1 MLSGRCQQCRT
12 DDKLTEK
19 SHPLPPFS
27 PTLPSFSPFPRKQK
41 VLQLHPSC
49 PPSVRLGIGL
59 CHLRLFA
66 SSAARQPAAA
76 RREFHAG
83 KARQALERVLQL
95 EPGNADALVALGLLD
110 VNSDDVTFENSQKS
124 LQPPILHR
132 TSIAHRSLHL
142 PHLSVLPSAPSPT
155 AVTAVQR
162 GQQRMLA
169 AFHAFPFHPMALN
182 HLANHAFLAGPS
194 LHGLVD
200 PLAALALASTEASLP
215 RAEAYYC
222 LARTYHA
229 QGDRKKAFAYYKAAT
244 ETVQPGEFAL
254 PYYGTLSPN
263 PLSRCSLSLAGQIQL
278 SLGDAKAAVGTL
290 EKVLAVHP
298 TNSDALKVRQGREV
312 GDSELGCMGSSTTGS
327 MLSRLGKAW
336 MLVTRRSARLVQVRA
351 LVEVREGREGGT
363 VSWGG
368 GNLQKVLA
376 VHPINSHAFKL
387 VGAIHLQQGRQDQAL
402 ACFRKIT
409 QHCPSDMDAWLE
421 VGELLVSSDLPAA
434 LESLKKVRSHPR
446 HTSAC
451 EGGGQGGRV
460 SPIGLASLIL
470 LSLTYSASSTPLSS
484 PGVQA
489 YERMVKVVGKEGVSA
504 YERMVK
510 AVGKEGVPWQLV
522 NNIAALQ
529 HERGAYEAPPF
540 QHRWSPSPAPLLL
553 SPCPFVPLSF
563 SHFPRLTTAPPPSL
577 QEAVAAYKEALGP
590 HGPWAP
596 ILHPEGAAHA
606 AGGGDAGRE
615 ALPVEKVTVVFNL
628 ALSLSPSAP
637 PFYPPP
643 PHPQEAVQAYKEAL
657 GPHGPWAPILHLEG
671 LADEDERKGAET
683 ALPVEKVTVVFNL
696 ALSLERTCC
705 LTQAAALHRL
715 ILSQV
720 CPPPPH
726 PLSGVPSTA
735 SSSLRC
741 APLSYPSYLDCHL
754 RLAVMA
760 LDRRDN
766 ATAMT
771 HPCYSCAPDSVD
783 ALLLRSRAEAER
795 DDHAAAKDTLKRIV
809 DLSPE
814 KCTAALVA
822 PVECSAECS
831 FLGPRKGTLK
841 CIVDLS
847 PEKCTAALVAL
858 GNWNLN
864 MSARPTRDTKAE
876 ASFLEKARE
885 MRLSSKRR
893 LSSTTTPY
901 NPHFPHLPGIDGQQ
915 QQHVCSERGG
925 ECGGGEG
932 PVSTLPLFPSSSS
945 SPFPSPSSSPLQ
957 QYEKTLKR
965 FFASGAVGASGAE
978 GFHLRTLS
986 YMARCAQYD
995 ADQLAQCRRSLLLAV
1010 HVAPNN
1016 AALRFNV
1023 AVALQKMAV
1032 TVLKQEKRTAEQ
1044 VWMRGRR
1051 RGKDWGKRGEMDD
1064 NSGGA
1069 AEDGSDFS
1077 QAVHISS
1084 HAFQRPPSPNA
1095 YSRQRPLTS
1104 THSNDC
1110 LVARVH
1116 QVRKVVSDLKTALR
1130 LFSQLATRGVQ
1141 GSQGGVDKKKANS
1154 HLEYCQHVLSSAKQH
1169 LEVAE
1174 REEQQRKVSS
1184 LSLFLPVS
1192 PFPSHPPH
1200 LIPLSHY
1207 PHIP

>member
-254 PYYGTLSPN
+254 PYYGL
-263 PLSRCSLSLAGQIQL
+263 GQIQL

-312 GDSELGCMGSSTTGS
+312 GDSELGCMEKG
-327 MLSRLGKAW
+327 GK
-336 MLVTRRSARLVQVRA
+336 
-351 LVEVREGREGGT
+351 GGT

-446 HTSAC
+446 FTAYERMVKVVGK
-451 EGGGQGGRV
+451 EGV
-460 SPIGLASLIL
+460 S
-470 LSLTYSASSTPLSS
+470 
-484 PGVQA
+484 A

-529 HERGAYEAPPF
+529 HERGAYE
-540 QHRWSPSPAPLLL
+540 
-553 SPCPFVPLSF
+553 
-563 SHFPRLTTAPPPSL
+563 
-577 QEAVAAYKEALGP
+577 EAVAAYKEALGP

-615 ALPVEKVTVVFNL
+615 ALPVEK
-628 ALSLSPSAP
+628 
-637 PFYPPP
+637 
-643 PHPQEAVQAYKEAL
+643 EAVQAYKEAL

-741 APLSYPSYLDCHL
+741 APLSLPVAFYHPTHPHPNPPLPTPQYPSYLDCHLRLTYPSYLDCHL

-771 HPCYSCAPDSVD
+771 HVSGEGERGWGVIGRWETTGKRQWERGEIDWQISAVLQRAPDSVD

-822 PVECSAECS
+822 LVSSISCLIAWRTQGHAAEHVH
-831 FLGPRKGTLK
+831 GEERDGRAEHVHGEERDGRAAAKDTLK
-841 CIVDLS
+841 GIVDLS
-847 PEKCTAALVAL
+847 PEKCTTALVALVRAMLSSCCSGGVSESNAVQSAHSL

-885 MRLSSKRR
+885 MFHKALTGSS
-893 LSSTTTPY
+893 SNMYAANGVGS
-901 NPHFPHLPGIDGQQ
+901 
-915 QQHVCSERGG
+915 VVAERGLFDVAKDIFTSVQEASSAPG
-925 ECGGGEG
+925 
-932 PVSTLPLFPSSSS
+932 TTDLPDVWMNLANVH
-945 SPFPSPSSSPLQ
+945 LAKGDYALAVKL
-957 QYEKTLKR
+957 YEKTLKR

-986 YMARCAQYD
+986 YMARAQYD

-1032 TVLKQEKRTAEQ
+1032 TVLKQEKRTAE
-1044 VWMRGRR
+1044 
-1051 RGKDWGKRGEMDD
+1051 
-1064 NSGGA
+1064 
-1069 AEDGSDFS
+1069 
-1077 QAVHISS
+1077 
-1084 HAFQRPPSPNA
+1084 
-1095 YSRQRPLTS
+1095 
-1104 THSNDC
+1104 
-1110 LVARVH
+1110 

>member
-1 MLSGRCQQCRT
+1 MAAPVEEAGAPRYILI
-12 DDKLTEK
+12 
-19 SHPLPPFS
+19 PLHG
-27 PTLPSFSPFPRKQK
+27 TGEAVAVDVDRLPSDHGDLVDILKGEQAPLDCWLHLARAYFKQGNTAAFLDILSEGTSPDAERVYETSRHERIAMLNALGAHYTGLGRVARRQKRDEVLIKVVDFYNKAARISSEAVATWVGKGQLQLVKGEVHQAEEMFSLALAGAPDYVPALLGKACVLFHKAKFQDALNLYKK

-110 VNSDDVTFENSQKS
+110 VNSDD
-124 LQPPILHR
+124 
-132 TSIAHRSLHL
+132 
-142 PHLSVLPSAPSPT
+142 
-155 AVTAVQR
+155 VTAVQR

-254 PYYGTLSPN
+254 PYYGL
-263 PLSRCSLSLAGQIQL
+263 GQIQL

-298 TNSDALKVRQGREV
+298 TNSDAL
-312 GDSELGCMGSSTTGS
+312 
-327 MLSRLGKAW
+327 
-336 MLVTRRSARLVQVRA
+336 
-351 LVEVREGREGGT
+351 
-363 VSWGG
+363 
-368 GNLQKVLA
+368 
-376 VHPINSHAFKL
+376 KL

-434 LESLKKVRSHPR
+434 LESLNK
-446 HTSAC
+446 
-451 EGGGQGGRV
+451 
-460 SPIGLASLIL
+460 
-470 LSLTYSASSTPLSS
+470 
-484 PGVQA
+484 
-489 YERMVKVVGKEGVSA
+489 A

-529 HERGAYEAPPF
+529 HERGAYE
-540 QHRWSPSPAPLLL
+540 
-553 SPCPFVPLSF
+553 
-563 SHFPRLTTAPPPSL
+563 
-577 QEAVAAYKEALGP
+577 
-590 HGPWAP
+590 
-596 ILHPEGAAHA
+596 
-606 AGGGDAGRE
+606 
-615 ALPVEKVTVVFNL
+615 
-628 ALSLSPSAP
+628 
-637 PFYPPP
+637 
-643 PHPQEAVQAYKEAL
+643 EAVQAYKEAL

-671 LADEDERKGAET
+671 LADGDERKGAET

-715 ILSQV
+715 ILSQ
-720 CPPPPH
+720 
-726 PLSGVPSTA
+726 
-735 SSSLRC
+735 
-741 APLSYPSYLDCHL
+741 YPSYLDCHL

-771 HPCYSCAPDSVD
+771 HISAVLQRAPDSVD

-822 PVECSAECS
+822 
-831 FLGPRKGTLK
+831 
-841 CIVDLS
+841 
-847 PEKCTAALVAL
+847 L

-885 MRLSSKRR
+885 MFHKALTGSS
-893 LSSTTTPY
+893 SNMYAANGVGS
-901 NPHFPHLPGIDGQQ
+901 
-915 QQHVCSERGG
+915 VVAERGLFDVAKDIFTSVQEASSAPG
-925 ECGGGEG
+925 
-932 PVSTLPLFPSSSS
+932 TTDLPDVWMNLANVH
-945 SPFPSPSSSPLQ
+945 LAKGDYALAVKL
-957 QYEKTLKR
+957 YEKTLKR

-986 YMARCAQYD
+986 YMARAQYD

-1032 TVLKQEKRTAEQ
+1032 TVLKQEKRTAE
-1044 VWMRGRR
+1044 
-1051 RGKDWGKRGEMDD
+1051 
-1064 NSGGA
+1064 
-1069 AEDGSDFS
+1069 
-1077 QAVHISS
+1077 
-1084 HAFQRPPSPNA
+1084 
-1095 YSRQRPLTS
+1095 
-1104 THSNDC
+1104 
-1110 LVARVH
+1110 

-1174 REEQQRKVSS
+1174 REEQQRKQRAEAERQVAEAEASKKRAEEDKLLEAERQRRDEEERRLLEQEEEMKRRMDMWKRNERPKAVEDDEEGAGLVDEEEEGGDARGDGNDQVGVAPSDLLRIVRLSPASS
-1184 LSLFLPVS
+1184 GAPARKRRRQLADSDEEEAGGGAERETHVVGSAPDGGEEAPPLPTGEAEGMQEG
-1192 PFPSHPPH
+1192 
-1200 LIPLSHY
+1200 
-1207 PHIP
+1207 

>member
-1 MLSGRCQQCRT
+1 MHLYGTQAKT
-12 DDKLTEK
+12 TENRAIMAAPVEEAGAPRYILI
-19 SHPLPPFS
+19 PLHG
-27 PTLPSFSPFPRKQK
+27 TGEAVAVDVDRLPSDHGDLVDILKGEQAPLDCWLHLARAYFKQGNTAAFLDILSEGTSPDAERVYETSRHERIAMLNALGAHYTGLGRVARRQKRDEVLIKVVDFYNKAARISSEAVATWVGKGQLQLVKGEVHQAEEMFSLALAGAPDYVPALLGKACVLFHKAKFQDALNLYKK

-110 VNSDDVTFENSQKS
+110 VNSDD
-124 LQPPILHR
+124 
-132 TSIAHRSLHL
+132 
-142 PHLSVLPSAPSPT
+142 
-155 AVTAVQR
+155 VTAVQR

-254 PYYGTLSPN
+254 PYYGL
-263 PLSRCSLSLAGQIQL
+263 GQIQL

-351 LVEVREGREGGT
+351 HVE
-363 VSWGG
+363 
-368 GNLQKVLA
+368 
-376 VHPINSHAFKL
+376 L

-434 LESLKKVRSHPR
+434 LESLKK
-446 HTSAC
+446 
-451 EGGGQGGRV
+451 
-460 SPIGLASLIL
+460 
-470 LSLTYSASSTPLSS
+470 
-484 PGVQA
+484 
-489 YERMVKVVGKEGVSA
+489 A

-529 HERGAYEAPPF
+529 HERGAYE
-540 QHRWSPSPAPLLL
+540 
-553 SPCPFVPLSF
+553 
-563 SHFPRLTTAPPPSL
+563 
-577 QEAVAAYKEALGP
+577 
-590 HGPWAP
+590 
-596 ILHPEGAAHA
+596 
-606 AGGGDAGRE
+606 
-615 ALPVEKVTVVFNL
+615 
-628 ALSLSPSAP
+628 
-637 PFYPPP
+637 
-643 PHPQEAVQAYKEAL
+643 EAVQAYKEAL

-771 HPCYSCAPDSVD
+771 HISAVLQRAPDSVD

-822 PVECSAECS
+822 
-831 FLGPRKGTLK
+831 
-841 CIVDLS
+841 
-847 PEKCTAALVAL
+847 L

-885 MRLSSKRR
+885 MFHKALTGSS
-893 LSSTTTPY
+893 SNMYAANGVGS
-901 NPHFPHLPGIDGQQ
+901 
-915 QQHVCSERGG
+915 VVAERGLFDVAKDIFTSVQEASSAPG
-925 ECGGGEG
+925 
-932 PVSTLPLFPSSSS
+932 TTDLPDVWMNLANVH
-945 SPFPSPSSSPLQ
+945 LAKGDYALAVKL
-957 QYEKTLKR
+957 YEKTLKR

-986 YMARCAQYD
+986 YMARAQYD

-1051 RGKDWGKRGEMDD
+1051 RGKDWGKRGEMEH

-1077 QAVHISS
+1077 QAGDEQCRKVSACCHGPVHISS

-1130 LFSQLATRGVQ
+1130 LFSQV
-1141 GSQGGVDKKKANS
+1141 
-1154 HLEYCQHVLSSAKQH
+1154 CQHIPSAKQH

-1174 REEQQRKVSS
+1174 REEQQHKASS
-1184 LSLFLPVS
+1184 PPLLSHSPSPPRIPPMPMPIPMPMPMTNNTSACAQLGQAASGGGREGGAAAQGQLPLPLS
-1192 PFPSHPPH
+1192 PSLAYLLSHSFTPVTPPPPH
-1200 LIPLSHY
+1200 HFAIHP
-1207 PHIP
+1207 

>member
-1 MLSGRCQQCRT
+1 MAASAEEAGAPRYILI
-12 DDKLTEK
+12 
-19 SHPLPPFS
+19 PLHG
-27 PTLPSFSPFPRKQK
+27 TGEAVAVDVDRLPSDHGDLVDILKGEQAPLDCWLHLARAYFKQGNTAAFLDILSEGTSPDAERVYETSRHERIAMLNALGAHYTGLGRVARRQKRDEVLIKVVDFYNKAARISSEAVATWVGKGQLQLVKGEVHQAEEMFSLALAGAPDYVPALLGKACVLFHKAKFQDALNLYKK
-41 VLQLHPSC
+41 VLQLHPTC

-83 KARQALERVLQL
+83 KARQALERVLEL

-110 VNSDDVTFENSQKS
+110 INSDD
-124 LQPPILHR
+124 
-132 TSIAHRSLHL
+132 
-142 PHLSVLPSAPSPT
+142 
-155 AVTAVQR
+155 VTAVQR

-194 LHGLVD
+194 LHALVD
-200 PLAALALASTEASLP
+200 PLAALALASTEAALP

-254 PYYGTLSPN
+254 PYYGL
-263 PLSRCSLSLAGQIQL
+263 GQIQL
-278 SLGDAKAAVGTL
+278 SLGDAKAALGTL

-298 TNSDALKVRQGREV
+298 TNSDAL
-312 GDSELGCMGSSTTGS
+312 
-327 MLSRLGKAW
+327 
-336 MLVTRRSARLVQVRA
+336 
-351 LVEVREGREGGT
+351 
-363 VSWGG
+363 
-368 GNLQKVLA
+368 
-376 VHPINSHAFKL
+376 KL

-434 LESLKKVRSHPR
+434 LESLKK
-446 HTSAC
+446 
-451 EGGGQGGRV
+451 
-460 SPIGLASLIL
+460 
-470 LSLTYSASSTPLSS
+470 
-484 PGVQA
+484 
-489 YERMVKVVGKEGVSA
+489 A

-529 HERGAYEAPPF
+529 HERGAYE
-540 QHRWSPSPAPLLL
+540 
-553 SPCPFVPLSF
+553 
-563 SHFPRLTTAPPPSL
+563 
-577 QEAVAAYKEALGP
+577 
-590 HGPWAP
+590 
-596 ILHPEGAAHA
+596 
-606 AGGGDAGRE
+606 
-615 ALPVEKVTVVFNL
+615 
-628 ALSLSPSAP
+628 
-637 PFYPPP
+637 
-643 PHPQEAVQAYKEAL
+643 EAVQAYKEAL
-657 GPHGPWAPILHLEG
+657 GPHGPWAAILHLEDANG
-671 LADEDERKGAET
+671 GADKGRAAET

-705 LTQAAALHRL
+705 LTQAAALYRL
-715 ILSQV
+715 ILSQ
-720 CPPPPH
+720 
-726 PLSGVPSTA
+726 
-735 SSSLRC
+735 
-741 APLSYPSYLDCHL
+741 YPSYLDCHL

-771 HPCYSCAPDSVD
+771 HISAVLQRAPDSVD
-783 ALLLRSRAEAER
+783 ALLLRSRAEADR
-795 DDHAAAKDTLKRIV
+795 DDHAAAKDTLKR
-809 DLSPE
+809 
-814 KCTAALVA
+814 
-822 PVECSAECS
+822 
-831 FLGPRKGTLK
+831 
-841 CIVDLS
+841 IVDLS

-885 MRLSSKRR
+885 MFHKALTGSS
-893 LSSTTTPY
+893 SNMYAANGVGS
-901 NPHFPHLPGIDGQQ
+901 
-915 QQHVCSERGG
+915 VVAERGLFDVAKDIFTSVQEASSAPG
-925 ECGGGEG
+925 A
-932 PVSTLPLFPSSSS
+932 TDLPDVWMNLANVH
-945 SPFPSPSSSPLQ
+945 LAKGDYALAVKL
-957 QYEKTLKR
+957 YEKTLKR

-986 YMARCAQYD
+986 YMARAQYD

-1023 AVALQKMAV
+1023 AMALQKMAV
-1032 TVLKQEKRTAEQ
+1032 TVLKQEKRTAE
-1044 VWMRGRR
+1044 
-1051 RGKDWGKRGEMDD
+1051 
-1064 NSGGA
+1064 
-1069 AEDGSDFS
+1069 
-1077 QAVHISS
+1077 
-1084 HAFQRPPSPNA
+1084 
-1095 YSRQRPLTS
+1095 
-1104 THSNDC
+1104 
-1110 LVARVH
+1110 

-1174 REEQQRKVSS
+1174 REEQQRKQRAEAERQVAEVEASKKRAEEDKLVEVGCGEAEEGRGGEEAAGAGGGDQAPHGMVGGMGGEMVGGRRDVEERRLLEQEEEVGGVLGGGES
-1184 LSLFLPVS
+1184 CGWWVGWSWVRVGGGGDGWWNWDGRDEREERHEDENPWGSDGERGGGGEGSGDEGGS
-1192 PFPSHPPH
+1192 PRGERKGRGGGGEGEEEDALAAAGLVDEEEEGGVARGDGNDQGVPARKRRRQLTDSDEEEAGGGADNEAHEGGSAPDAGEEAPPPPSGTGDAEGMQEG
-1200 LIPLSHY
+1200 
-1207 PHIP
+1207 

>member
-1 MLSGRCQQCRT
+1 MDAVRV
-12 DDKLTEK
+12 DDRSAIMAAPVEEAGAPRYILI
-19 SHPLPPFS
+19 PLHG
-27 PTLPSFSPFPRKQK
+27 TGEAVAVDVDRLPSDHGDLVDILKGEQAPLDCWLHLARAYFKQGNTAAFLDILSEGTSPDAERVYETSRHERIAMLNALGAHYTGLGRVARRQKRDEVLIKVVDFYNKAARISSEAVATWVGKGQLQLVKGEVHQAEEMFSLALAGAPDYVPALLGKACVLFHKAKFQDALNLYKK

-110 VNSDDVTFENSQKS
+110 VNSDD
-124 LQPPILHR
+124 
-132 TSIAHRSLHL
+132 
-142 PHLSVLPSAPSPT
+142 
-155 AVTAVQR
+155 VTAVQR

-254 PYYGTLSPN
+254 PYYGL
-263 PLSRCSLSLAGQIQL
+263 GQIQL

-298 TNSDALKVRQGREV
+298 TNSDAL
-312 GDSELGCMGSSTTGS
+312 
-327 MLSRLGKAW
+327 
-336 MLVTRRSARLVQVRA
+336 
-351 LVEVREGREGGT
+351 
-363 VSWGG
+363 
-368 GNLQKVLA
+368 
-376 VHPINSHAFKL
+376 KL

-446 HTSAC
+446 FTVHCSAWLRC
-451 EGGGQGGRV
+451 KGIRADGEGGGQGGRV

-529 HERGAYEAPPF
+529 HERGAYE
-540 QHRWSPSPAPLLL
+540 
-553 SPCPFVPLSF
+553 
-563 SHFPRLTTAPPPSL
+563 
-577 QEAVAAYKEALGP
+577 
-590 HGPWAP
+590 
-596 ILHPEGAAHA
+596 
-606 AGGGDAGRE
+606 
-615 ALPVEKVTVVFNL
+615 
-628 ALSLSPSAP
+628 
-637 PFYPPP
+637 
-643 PHPQEAVQAYKEAL
+643 EAVQAYKEAL

-715 ILSQV
+715 ILSQ
-720 CPPPPH
+720 
-726 PLSGVPSTA
+726 
-735 SSSLRC
+735 
-741 APLSYPSYLDCHL
+741 YPSYLDCHL

-771 HPCYSCAPDSVD
+771 HISAVLQRAPDSVD

-822 PVECSAECS
+822 
-831 FLGPRKGTLK
+831 
-841 CIVDLS
+841 
-847 PEKCTAALVAL
+847 L

-885 MRLSSKRR
+885 MFHKALTGSSNNMYAANGVG
-893 LSSTTTPY
+893 S
-901 NPHFPHLPGIDGQQ
+901 
-915 QQHVCSERGG
+915 VVAERGLFDVAKDIFTSVQEASSAPG
-925 ECGGGEG
+925 
-932 PVSTLPLFPSSSS
+932 TTDLPDVWMNLANVH
-945 SPFPSPSSSPLQ
+945 LAKGDYALAVKL
-957 QYEKTLKR
+957 YEKTLKR

-986 YMARCAQYD
+986 YMARAQYD

-1032 TVLKQEKRTAEQ
+1032 TVLKQEKRTAE
-1044 VWMRGRR
+1044 
-1051 RGKDWGKRGEMDD
+1051 
-1064 NSGGA
+1064 
-1069 AEDGSDFS
+1069 
-1077 QAVHISS
+1077 
-1084 HAFQRPPSPNA
+1084 
-1095 YSRQRPLTS
+1095 
-1104 THSNDC
+1104 
-1110 LVARVH
+1110 

-1174 REEQQRKVSS
+1174 REEQQRKQRAEAERQVAEAEASKKRAEEDKLLEAERQRRDEEERRLLEQEEEIKRRMDMWKRNERPKAVEDDDEGGEGS
-1184 LSLFLPVS
+1184 GDEGGS
-1192 PFPSHPPH
+1192 PRGERRGRGGGGEGEEEDALAAAGLVDEEEEGGDARGDGNDQGAPARKRRRQLADSDEEEAGGGAERETHVVGSAPDGGEEAPP
-1200 LIPLSHY
+1200 P
-1207 PHIP
+1207 PTGEAEGMQEG